1 MLKLT
6 DAPHHAEVYEYAL
19 PLRQPLTTP
28 SPGTAAA
35 TESATRKG
43 ILIILS
49 DKNGKV
55 GIGEIAPLPGLHK
68 ESLIEV
74 MEKISPDIT
83 LSTLHSLPD
92 LLSVKCGVEM
102 TLFSLP
108 ARQQNTLPF
117 QDTVQPSPITR
128 LPLNALL
135 TGTKEAIIKQAEEAV
150 KDGYTTLK
158 IKVGRGAPKDDIAAV
173 RACRDAV
180 GKDIAL
186 RLDANCSW
194 KLTTAIRVGEALQ
207 DCNIAYIEE
216 PMRNYW
222 EIEAFYNA
230 TGIRVALDE
239 TLYTDNPTQKGFRHN
254 IPSHCLAAY
263 VLKPSAIGSIIE
275 ARSLALEAN
284 NRGLDAVISS
294 VFESGVALGFYATMA
309 AAWNDGRAVACGLD
323 TYKFLDGDVLK
334 TPFTATQGSV
344 SVYDVWNN
352 SQQLNMSVLKRIL

>member
-6 DAPHHAEVYEYAL
+6 DTSHHAEVYEYAL

-28 SPGTAAA
+28 SRGA
-35 TESATRKG
+35 TTSAESAMRQG
-43 ILIILS
+43 MVVVFR
-49 DKNGKV
+49 DNNGV
-55 GIGEIAPLPGLHK
+55 EGIGEIAPLSGLHK
-68 ESLIEV
+68 ESLAEARAQV
-74 MEKISPDIT
+74 LPGDDRAISG
-83 LSTLHSLPD
+83 LP
-92 LLSVKCGVEM
+92 SVKCGVEIG
-102 TLFSLP
+102 LLSLI
-108 ARQQNTLPF
+108 ARQDNELPF
-117 QDTVQPSPITR
+117 PSIITR

-135 TGTKEAIIKQAEEAV
+135 TGTKKAIVKQAEEAV
-150 KDGYTTLK
+150 RDGYTTLK

-194 KLTTAIRVGEALQ
+194 QLTTAIRVGEALQ

-239 TLYTDNPTQKGFRHN
+239 TLYTDNPTQKGFRN
-254 IPSHCLAAY
+254 TIPAHYLAAY
-263 VLKPSAIGSIIE
+263 ILKPAAIGSIIE
-275 ARSLALEAN
+275 TYSLAIEAN

-309 AAWNDGRAVACGLD
+309 ASWNQGRAVACGLD
-323 TYKFLDGDVLK
+323 TYKFLDGDVLE
-334 TPFTATQGSV
+334 TPFAATQGSV
-344 SVYDVWNN
+344 SVLDVWNN
-352 SQQLNMSVLKRIL
+352 TQYLNMSVLKKIL